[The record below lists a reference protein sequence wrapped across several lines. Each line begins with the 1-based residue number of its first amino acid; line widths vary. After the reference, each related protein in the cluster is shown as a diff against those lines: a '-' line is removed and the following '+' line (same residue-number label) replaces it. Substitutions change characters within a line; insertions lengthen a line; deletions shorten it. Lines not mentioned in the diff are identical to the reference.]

1 MIWLLRFEK
10 RKCDMEA
17 IRKILQ
23 TSNEEFFPYS
33 NSIAELRVFT
43 LLSVTNWRELSNLL
57 KLTPL
62 QLEHVI
68 NNPSYIEFNIPKK
81 KGKPR
86 LICKPND
93 ELMKIQRRL
102 NLYFQAIYEF
112 HIPSC
117 VHGFVSKSTTENRSI
132 VTNVK
137 PHIGKKNILVI
148 DLKDFFTTFRA
159 KRVKN
164 LLSSWG
170 INDEI
175 ATSLALLCTFKGSL
189 PMGAPTSPILSNL
202 CSYELDMK
210 LMRFCELNHLTYSR
224 YADDL
229 TFSSNQNISD
239 ELIQS
244 LIQLIREN
252 GFDINYKKLRRIGSH
267 RKQKITGI
275 IVNQKLSVER
285 KLKKK
290 IRAIEHDIK
299 MNGLKNATERHF
311 AKDKPFNDV
320 LQNKLINKIKG
331 FKSFIKMVEK
341 Q

>member
-1 MIWLLRFEK
+1 
-10 RKCDMEA
+10 
-17 IRKILQ
+17 
-23 TSNEEFFPYS
+23 
-33 NSIAELRVFT
+33 
-43 LLSVTNWRELSNLL
+43 
-57 KLTPL
+57 
-62 QLEHVI
+62 
-68 NNPSYIEFNIPKK
+68 
-81 KGKPR
+81 
-86 LICKPND
+86 
-93 ELMKIQRRL
+93 
-102 NLYFQAIYEF
+102 
-112 HIPSC
+112 
-117 VHGFVSKSTTENRSI
+117 
-132 VTNVK
+132 VK

-252 GFDINYKKLRRIGSH
+252 GFNINYKKLRLIGSH

-311 AKDKPFNDV
+311 EKDKPFNED